1 MLSRRFEYL
10 LRNLPRSHNT
20 LADSTTVSHLQ
31 KVNGLAVS
39 YIIYPPLQGNRF
51 ILMIR
56 QVSYIG
62 HTHNN
67 ISAINSRLYF
77 TPRTTFPYSI
87 NRKSTRLNS
96 SHVAN

>member
-62 HTHNN
+62 HTH
-67 ISAINSRLYF
+67 IQIFAINFLLYF
-77 TPRTTFPYSI
+77 ILWTTFPYYI
-87 NRKSTRLNS
+87 IYIYCLNNLILS
-96 SHVAN
+96 L